1 VESIKDI
8 AAEKQLYSDGT
19 IPNTIPY
26 VTLADNVYSAT
37 KGFMADGT
45 YVYTYNIPEPETSK
59 ISASS
64 VGHLEIGINVTN
76 NADTIQQ
83 QLKTFANG
91 VCYNTWED
99 LKQAFVNKGW
109 TVTWTYGG
117 NFSSITYDMGGDRV
131 IPCPIY
137 AQLIEEEDKERAEYC
152 SEDGTKFYN
161 IKWGHDVTN
170 YDDFQQFDSL
180 EDAAVAYGV
189 IRKEFLELDNQPT
202 LF

>member
-1 VESIKDI
+1 MYIVESIKDI
-8 AAEKQLYSDGT
+8 ASEKQLYSDG
-19 IPNTIPY
+19 TIPY

-45 YVYTYNIPEPETSK
+45 YVYSYNRPQPETTK
-59 ISASS
+59 ISASN
-64 VGHLEIGINVTN
+64 VGQLEIGINVTN
-76 NADTIQQ
+76 NAATIQQ
-83 QLKTFANG
+83 QLKTFANS
-91 VCYNTWED
+91 VYYNTWED

-117 NFSSITYDMGGDRV
+117 NYSSITYDMGGDRV

-161 IKWGHDVTN
+161 IKWGHDVTHPEE
-170 YDDFQQFDSL
+170 FQQFDSL
-180 EDAAVAYGV
+180 ETACVTYGV
-189 IRKEFLELDNQPT
+189 MPKEYLETNGQTT